1 MRRPSDSSAS
11 GAPRHDPYQ
20 LLGVGPDAT
29 LEQINTAYR
38 RAVRR
43 QHPDT
48 RTQPA
53 ATTREPSMA
62 DLQAA
67 RADLLRRARARSEPG
82 PAAPAPPPP
91 EPPARSETE
100 TRTTR
105 TPTHLDPPIRARRGW
120 PFWVDEPDLVVG
132 PVRYHGPAR
141 R

>member
-1 MRRPSDSSAS
+1 MRRPPDSSAS

-29 LEQINTAYR
+29 VEEINTAYR
-38 RAVRR
+38 RALRR

-48 RTQPA
+48 RTQPV
-53 ATTREPSMA
+53 ATPREPSMA

-67 RADLLRRARARSEPG
+67 RADLLRRARARSTPDR
-82 PAAPAPPPP
+82 AAPPPPPP
-91 EPPARSETE
+91 EPPVRSPAETS
-100 TRTTR
+100 TT
-105 TPTHLDPPIRARRGW
+105 THLDPPIGARGRW
-120 PFWVDEPDLVVG
+120 PFRVDEPDLVVG